1 MGVLSFESFTKKI
14 YIKAPIEELY
24 FAWGTS
30 RGICSWFLKNA
41 VYLSQKDG
49 QRKADDYI
57 QAGDTY
63 IWEWHNWNGQERGEV
78 LKANNRD
85 YYIEISFAGVSKVSI
100 KLEQVKNAVLLT
112 LKQYE
117 IPTDEDS
124 KLNIHHGCS
133 NGWTFWLANLK
144 AYMEYGILLN
154 EKEFDLTDIP
164 LAGFQFVNM

>member
-1 MGVLSFESFTKKI
+1 MSVLSFESFTKKI

-24 FAWGTS
+24 LAWGTS
-30 RGICSWFLKNA
+30 GGICSWFLKNA
-41 VYLSQKDG
+41 VYHTQQG
-49 QRKADDYI
+49 QQRKADEFI
-57 QAGDTY
+57 QAGDEY
-63 IWEWHNWNGQERGEV
+63 IWEWHNWNGQEKGEV

-85 YYIEISFAGVSKVSI
+85 YIEISFAGVSKVSI
-100 KLEQVKNAVLLT
+100 KLEQVKTAVLLT

-164 LAGFQFVNM
+164 LAGFKFVNM